1 METNMRAQAV
11 VREERPSVAGWMS
24 RKSRHAVMLL
34 FALLGISLAVNA
46 SIIVLAGTGL

>member
-1 METNMRAQAV
+1 MRAQAV

-46 SIIVLAGTGL
+46 SIILLASSRL